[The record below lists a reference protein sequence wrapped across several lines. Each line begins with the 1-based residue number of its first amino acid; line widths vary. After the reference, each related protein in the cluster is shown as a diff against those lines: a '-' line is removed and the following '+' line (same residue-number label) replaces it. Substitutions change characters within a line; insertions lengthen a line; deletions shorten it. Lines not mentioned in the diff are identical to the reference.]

1 MSTLDLEANK
11 RILEANKRIAEL
23 EADVQHYKSLAD
35 LLQEAVQ
42 DLEDEL
48 RAAKGQMALMR
59 QDYRYTA

>member
-1 MSTLDLEANK
+1 MDDIAKN
-11 RILEANKRIAEL
+11 RIAEL

-48 RAAKGQMALMR
+48 RVAKGQMALMR